1 MITGCGNDKDKFQ
14 CEAYL
19 YPHPLPPDYFRFRRT
34 FHNSRIKIW
43 AP

>member
-19 YPHPLPPDYFRFRRT
+19 YPHDYLDLEEHFT
-34 FHNSRIKIW
+34 IQG
-43 AP
+43 

>member
-19 YPHPLPPDYFRFRRT
+19 YPSMIILDLEEHFT
-34 FHNSRIKIW
+34 IQG
-43 AP
+43 

>member
-19 YPHPLPPDYFRFRRT
+19 YPHPLIILDLEEHFT
-34 FHNSRIKIW
+34 IQG
-43 AP
+43 